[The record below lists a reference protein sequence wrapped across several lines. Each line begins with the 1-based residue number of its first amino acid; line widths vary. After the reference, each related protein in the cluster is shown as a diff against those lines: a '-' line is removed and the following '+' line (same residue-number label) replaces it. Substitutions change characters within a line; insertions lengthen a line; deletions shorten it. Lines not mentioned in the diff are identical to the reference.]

1 MRRFISYA
9 GPKSRFACLRDRF
22 YLPLSGVS
30 MHLLSKFVVVVVVV
44 GVSITGYVVYGTCQ
58 ILPCF
63 PANKVA

>member
-44 GVSITGYVVYGTCQ
+44 GGFYYWLRGVRCLSNSTM
-58 ILPCF
+58 F
-63 PANKVA
+63 SSE